1 MIGSQNILE
10 HVSTCG
16 PLKINRTFRK
26 SPVSLTFSI
35 FVGVLE
41 GLHQSQRLV
50 YRAAHRQVIDGDLPQ
65 DAFII
70 NHKQTSVGAGQETEN
85 SLLVKQLARFTIKSV
100 EVLLN

>member
-1 MIGSQNILE
+1 M
-10 HVSTCG
+10 
-16 PLKINRTFRK
+16 
-26 SPVSLTFSI
+26 
-35 FVGVLE
+35 LE

-85 SLLVKQLARFTIKSV
+85 SLLLKQLAQFTIKSV